1 MATFGNDDRRSTPL
15 SLSTS
20 DGPAAFVGE
29 RPPVRRPDDRCRPLL
44 RRPEARLSSL
54 CGEGLGKSVET
65 RREKEAPGREG
76 WIGETGRIVDIVDR
90 VCARWNLTASSR
102 LFASPRLAL
111 ARSAAAFPPPPFF
124 AF

>member
-20 DGPAAFVGE
+20 DGPAAFFGE
-29 RPPVRRPDDRCRPLL
+29 RSPVRRPDDRCRPLL

-65 RREKEAPGREG
+65 RRENEAPGREG
-76 WIGETGRIVDIVDR
+76 WIGETGI

-111 ARSAAAFPPPPFF
+111 ARSAAAFPPPLAPPPFF

>member
-65 RREKEAPGREG
+65 RRETEAPGREG
-76 WIGETGRIVDIVDR
+76 WIGETGIVDR
-90 VCARWNLTASSR
+90 VCARWNLTAASR
-102 LFASPRLAL
+102 LLASPRLAL
-111 ARSAAAFPPPPFF
+111 ARSAAAFPPPLFF